1 MKLMVQ
7 ISGLE
12 RLERLLSD
20 IAASTPRPRID
31 RSKRALRRLRLE
43 LERIDGTGGDG
54 ERAPTLRRRR

>member
-12 RLERLLSD
+12 RLERLLGD
-20 IAASTPRPRID
+20 VAGPTRQVRME

-43 LERIDGTGGDG
+43 LERIDGSFA
-54 ERAPTLRRRR
+54 ERREPLPRRRK

>member
-12 RLERLLSD
+12 RLERLLGD
-20 IAASTPRPRID
+20 VAGPTRQVRME

-43 LERIDGTGGDG
+43 LERIDGSSFSGRR
-54 ERAPTLRRRR
+54 EPLPRRRK

>member
-20 IAASTPRPRID
+20 VAGSSARPRID

-43 LERIDGTGGDG
+43 LERIDGGPGR
-54 ERAPTLRRRR
+54 EPPPHIARRRK